1 MKQQILLLL
10 FIPLCFLHSQKNSNT
25 YTSIEN
31 NYKISK
37 SEKANEYYDEATF
50 LSLTAS
56 ELEIN
61 GKKEDA
67 IKIYKK
73 AIDRFKKALLI
84 DSLFTD
90 ALDNMALCYRRINEV
105 DNAIFYYKK
114 SLKIMPN
121 NRMALNNLGTAYIAK
136 GDFNNAIETYTSLL
150 SVVEPNDKE
159 SAASRNFYKA
169 EPYYGLA
176 QTYFKMENYEKSK
189 EYSFLASEIWKQND
203 LIEYSQDALYIY
215 AFSEYFMGNEK
226 KATDILIELANNGH
240 QGSKDVLA
248 YPE

>member
-1 MKQQILLLL
+1 MKKLIIPLL
-10 FIPLCFLHSQKNSNT
+10 FIPLCLIYSQKNSNT

-31 NYKISK
+31 NYRISK
-37 SEKANEYYDEATF
+37 SEKAIEYYDEATF

-56 ELEIN
+56 ELEVK

-67 IKIYKK
+67 IKKYKK
-73 AIDRFKKALLI
+73 AIDLFKKALLI

-90 ALDNMALCYRRINEV
+90 ALDNMAVCYRRINEV

-114 SLKIMPN
+114 SLKIIPN
-121 NRMALNNLGTAYIAK
+121 NRMVLNNLGTAYIAK

-150 SVVEPNDKE
+150 TIVEPNDKE
-159 SAASRNFYKA
+159 SAASRDFFKA

-176 QTYFKMENYEKSK
+176 NTYYKMKNYEKSK
-189 EYSFLASEIWKQND
+189 EYSLLASEIWKQND

-215 AFSEYFMGNEK
+215 ALSEYFIGNEK
-226 KATDILIELANNGH
+226 KATEILIELADNGH
-240 QGSKDVLA
+240 QASKDILV

>member
-150 SVVEPNDKE
+150 SVVEFDNGEK
-159 SAASRNFYKA
+159 AACAHSSPA
-169 EPYYGLA
+169 
-176 QTYFKMENYEKSK
+176 
-189 EYSFLASEIWKQND
+189 
-203 LIEYSQDALYIY
+203 
-215 AFSEYFMGNEK
+215 
-226 KATDILIELANNGH
+226 
-240 QGSKDVLA
+240 
-248 YPE
+248 